1 MEENNN
7 GEILIDVKLDDL
19 IASLQE
25 LKKQYDANTEAMK
38 ALKKAGQDDS
48 DAYRKLIKDNKE
60 LKFEMSGVERQIQTE
75 IKLNKSREGSLNHL
89 RAEIAKMIKQYDAM
103 SAAERMSASG
113 TALQQKIQAMSN
125 EVMGLEA
132 NTNRWQRNVG
142 NYQSALQ
149 GLSTSFKAAGLATGG
164 LDKSL
169 RLLNANPIMLF
180 LTALIGVVRAVTQA
194 MKGNEESS
202 MELKEAYA
210 ALNPATDA
218 LKRSMQDL
226 GDAIT
231 RGAKKSV
238 DAMTGSISALLH
250 QLDEM
255 GRFFG
260 ADWHM
265 GDNFDAGSEAARR
278 LQERENDYIVNKRRW
293 SVESA
298 KIDRQVAD
306 LREKAAQR
314 DKYSAEERLAYLDK
328 AIALETRKAS
338 MEKKFA
344 EENLRNL
351 QAEAKRTKNDSEMM
365 DRLAEAERAVIAA
378 DTALSNTKR
387 SLARQRQAAI
397 AEIDNETTRTKTYT
411 GTVKELREEL
421 EEIRMMSLGEAA
433 KEAAKG
439 NKELADALTEAA
451 NAAGVLNTELSELQG
466 LETHI
471 DVDVEESVG
480 DAPSKLDQLAAAFQ
494 RNSETIVTTANAMG
508 DSFASLSSIYKTMA
522 EDESKSEEER
532 AEAARKAQMWAKL
545 QIAAN
550 SGTAI
555 AKGVASAMDQPFPA
569 NLAAIATTLAAVL
582 SAIAQAK
589 ALAAEGGSE
598 GHAGGGP
605 VGNTFTGATM
615 GPDNTYIRARR
626 GEMVINAE
634 QQRQLYELANGNGST
649 SLAASLAAALRA
661 MPAPVLDYREFT
673 AFETRVAAINE
684 SSSIR

>member
-7 GEILIDVKLDDL
+7 GTILLDVQMDDL
-19 IASLQE
+19 IASLKE
-25 LKKQYDANTEAMK
+25 LKRQYDANTEAMK
-38 ALKKAGQDDS
+38 ALKKAGQDDT
-48 DAYRKLIKDNKE
+48 AEYVRLTQANKE
-60 LKFEMSGVERQIQTE
+60 LRQEMSGVERQIQNE
-75 IKLNKSREGSLNHL
+75 IKAERAQEGSLNQL
-89 RAEIAKMIKQYDAM
+89 RAQVANLTKQYDAM

-238 DAMTGSISALLH
+238 DAMRDSISALLH

-278 LQERENDYIVNKRRW
+278 LQEREDDYIVNKRRW

-314 DKYSAEERLAYLDK
+314 DKYSAEERLAFLDK

-397 AEIDNETTRTKTYT
+397 AEIENETTRTKTYT

-451 NAAGVLNTELSELQG
+451 NSAGVLNTELSELQG

-555 AKGVASAMDQPFPA
+555 AKGVAWAMDQPFP
-569 NLAAIATTLAAVL
+569 LAALATTLAAVL

>member
-7 GEILIDVKLDDL
+7 GTILLDVQMDDL
-19 IASLQE
+19 IASLKE
-25 LKKQYDANTEAMK
+25 LKRQYDANTEAMK
-38 ALKKAGQDDS
+38 ALKKAGQDDT
-48 DAYRKLIKDNKE
+48 AEYVRLTQANKE
-60 LKFEMSGVERQIQTE
+60 LRQEMSGVERQIQNE
-75 IKLNKSREGSLNHL
+75 IKAERAQEGSLNQL
-89 RAEIAKMIKQYDAM
+89 RAQVANLTKQYDAM

-238 DAMTGSISALLH
+238 DAMRDSISALLH

-278 LQERENDYIVNKRRW
+278 LQEREDDYIVNKRRW

-314 DKYSAEERLAYLDK
+314 DKYSAEERLAFLDK

-397 AEIDNETTRTKTYT
+397 AEIENETTRTKTYT

-451 NAAGVLNTELSELQG
+451 NSAGVLNTELSELQG

-550 SGTAI
+550 AGTAI
-555 AKGVASAMDQPFPA
+555 AKGVVWAMDQPFP
-569 NLAAIATTLAAVL
+569 LAALATTMAAVL

>member
-1 MEENNN
+1 MEDNNN
-7 GEILIDVKLDDL
+7 GTILLDVQMDDL

-25 LKKQYDANTEAMK
+25 LKKQYDANTDAMK
-38 ALKKAGQDDS
+38 ALKKAGQEDT
-48 DAYRKLIKDNKE
+48 AEYVKLTQANKE
-60 LKFEMSGVERQIQTE
+60 LRQEMSGVERQIQNE
-75 IKLNKSREGSLNHL
+75 IKAERAQEGSLNQL
-89 RAEIAKMIKQYDAM
+89 RAQVANLTKQYDAM

-238 DAMTGSISALLH
+238 DAMRDSISALLH
-250 QLDEM
+250 QIDEM

-265 GDNFDAGSEAARR
+265 GDNFDEGSEAARR

-351 QAEAKRTKNDSEMM
+351 RDEAKRTKNDSEMM

-397 AEIDNETTRTKTYT
+397 AEIENETNKTKTYT
-411 GTVKELREEL
+411 GTVKALREEL
-421 EEIRMMSLGEAA
+421 EEIKMLSIGEAA
-433 KEAAKG
+433 KEAARG

-451 NAAGVLNTELSELQG
+451 NAAGVLNTQLTDLQG

-471 DVDVEESVG
+471 DVDVEESMG
-480 DAPSKLDQLAAAFQ
+480 DAPEMLDQLAAAFQ

-532 AEAARKAQMWAKL
+532 AEAARKAQMWAKIQL
-545 QIAAN
+545 AAN
-550 SGTAI
+550 TVTAI
-555 AKGVASAMDQPFPA
+555 AKGVSSAMDLPFPA

-589 ALAAEGGSE
+589 ALVAEGGSE
-598 GHAGGGP
+598 GHASGGI
-605 VGNTFTGATM
+605 VGNSFTGATM
-615 GPDNTYIRARR
+615 GADNTYIRARR

-634 QQRQLYELANGNGST
+634 QQRQLFELANGNGST

-661 MPAPVLDYREFT
+661 MPAPVLDYAEFT
-673 AFETRVAAINE
+673 AFQARVASINE
-684 SSSIR
+684 SSKLQ